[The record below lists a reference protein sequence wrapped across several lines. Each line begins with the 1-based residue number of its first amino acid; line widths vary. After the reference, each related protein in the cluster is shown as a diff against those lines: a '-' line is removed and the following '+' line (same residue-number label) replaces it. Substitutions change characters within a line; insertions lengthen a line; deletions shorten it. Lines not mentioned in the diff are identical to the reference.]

1 VPTKEKKNKKT
12 SAIPQTQNPPAKQ
25 KVPAQPE
32 KKEKKRKMK
41 D

>member
-1 VPTKEKKNKKT
+1 VLTKEKKHKKT
-12 SAIPQTQNPPAKQ
+12 IPTPQAQNPSTKQ